1 MSKSITQRQFL
12 QVVAQT
18 SDTPLLVDVAYAKN
32 CHIYDLNGKKYFD
45 LIAGIGVSS
54 VGHGHPSVIT
64 AIKDQ
69 INKNLH
75 VMVFGEF
82 VQTPQVRLA
91 EALSKTLPDPLECT
105 YFVNSGSEATEG
117 ALKLAKRYT
126 NRFNIISYRWI
137 PWMQSWC
144 LIS

>member
-12 QVVAQT
+12 QLVAQT

-54 VGHGHPSVIT
+54 VGHGHPSVIK

-82 VQTPQVRLA
+82 VQTPQVQLA

-105 YFVNSGSEATEG
+105 YFVNSGS
-117 ALKLAKRYT
+117 
-126 NRFNIISYRWI
+126 SY
-137 PWMQSWC
+137 
-144 LIS
+144 